1 MLIEN
6 TPACHPSW
14 VGVDVGKES
23 LAVYIVANNKALT
36 VPNKATAIKDFLRQ
50 NPDVTLVLESTGGYE
65 TELVTLAINAGHT
78 VYRVNA
84 RRVRAFMESV
94 GIYAKTDA
102 IDAKAL
108 ADFAAANVQRLH
120 PFALPAPE
128 MKKLRQLARRRDELI
143 AMRTKETNRLK
154 GPDNACLQTSIKAV
168 LKCLNSQ
175 IEAVERQIAEV
186 TEGSDA
192 LQGKID
198 VLTAV
203 KGVGAVT
210 AVNLLATM
218 PELGQLNGKQAASLA
233 GLAPFP
239 RDSGKK
245 KGYRRTRGGRV
256 EVRNALYMAALSA
269 SRYNDSIKTFYN
281 RLLKN
286 GKKPLQAL
294 IAVARK
300 LLVILNAKLRDASF
314 QNP

>member
-1 MLIEN
+1 MLTEN
-6 TPACHPSW
+6 TPVCHPSW

-23 LAVYIVANNKALT
+23 LAIHLAADDKALT
-36 VPNKATAIKDFLRQ
+36 VPNKASAIKDFLHQ
-50 NPDVTLVLESTGGYE
+50 NPDATLVLESTGGYE
-65 TELVTLAINAGHT
+65 TEVITLALEAGHT

-108 ADFAAANVQRLH
+108 ADFAAANVRYLH

-128 MKKLRQLARRRDELI
+128 MKKLRQLARRRAELI
-143 AMRTKETNRLK
+143 AMRTQETNRLK
-154 GPDNACLQTSIKAV
+154 APDNACLQTSIKAV
-168 LKCLNSQ
+168 LKCFKTQ
-175 IEAVERQIAEV
+175 IEATEQQLAEL
-186 TEGSDA
+186 TENSEA
-192 LQGKID
+192 LQEKIE

-203 KGVGAVT
+203 KGVGQVT
-210 AVNLLATM
+210 AVNLLVAM
-218 PELGQLNGKQAASLA
+218 PELGQLSGKQVASLA

-269 SRYNDSIKTFYN
+269 ARYNNDIKIFYN
-281 RLLKN
+281 RLIKN
-286 GKKPLQAL
+286 GKRPLQAL

-300 LLVILNAKLRDASF
+300 LLVILNAKLRDSALKTA
-314 QNP
+314 

>member
-1 MLIEN
+1 MLNEN
-6 TPACHPSW
+6 IPDCHRSW
-14 VGVDVGKES
+14 IGVDVGKET
-23 LAVYIVANNKALT
+23 LAIHITASNKALT
-36 VPNKATAIKDFLRQ
+36 VLNKASAIKDFLRQ
-50 NPDVTLVLESTGGYE
+50 NQGATLVLESTGGFE
-65 TELVTLAINAGHT
+65 TETITLALDAGHA

-108 ADFAAANVQRLH
+108 ADYAATNVRYLH

-143 AMRTKETNRLK
+143 AMRTQETNRLK
-154 GPDNACLQTSIKAV
+154 APDNACLQASIKAV
-168 LKCLNSQ
+168 LKCLNIQ
-175 IEAVERQIAEV
+175 IEA
-186 TEGSDA
+186 TEEQLSSLTENTKA
-192 LQGKID
+192 LQEKIE

-203 KGVGAVT
+203 KGVGTVT
-210 AVNLLATM
+210 AVNLLVAM
-218 PELGQLNGKQAASLA
+218 PELGQLSGKQVASLA

-269 SRYNDSIKTFYN
+269 ARYNDDIKIFYN
-281 RLLKN
+281 RLIKN
-286 GKKPLQAL
+286 GKRPLQAL
-294 IAVARK
+294 IAAARK
-300 LLVILNAKLRDASF
+300 LLVILNAKLRDSALKTA
-314 QNP
+314 